1 MTVGRVA
8 LVESGLGMGMTRRAA
23 AAHAG
28 IHFDTFYEW
37 LKNRDPLPWP
47 DLLAEPGDSP
57 PTFSDIVT
65 RGEGKAEAMMLTRVY
80 EEAHDGTR
88 PQSWQAAAWWLE
100 RRRQA
105 DFALKRGDLI
115 QGADGS
121 ASTFHEVTDGLDDD
135 ARVLLRKEI
144 DRVIATRKGDPGSS
158 EGDPG

>member
-8 LVESGLGMGMTRRAA
+8 LVESGLAMGMTRRAA
-23 AAHAG
+23 SAHAG

-47 DLLAEPGDSP
+47 DLEAETGDTP
-57 PTFSDIVT
+57 PTFSDVVT
-65 RGEGKAEAMMLTRVY
+65 RAEGRAEAAMLKRVHD
-80 EEAHDGTR
+80 EAADGTR

-105 DFALKRGDLI
+105 DFALKRGDMI

-121 ASTFHEVTDGLDDD
+121 ASTFQEVTDGLDDD

-144 DRVIATRKGDPGSS
+144 DRVIAERRGGG
-158 EGDPG
+158 EA